1 MITAQSCSTG
11 IEVQCDFLFFQV
23 GYKELCIHMANLHG
37 GLERVMAKD
46 KRQGIKDLVKRLV
59 AKHLG
64 NGRNEKIFDP
74 KELILEAE
82 IDANE

>member
-11 IEVQCDFLFFQV
+11 IEVQSDFLFFQV

-46 KRQGIKDLVKRLV
+46 KRQGIEDLVRRFAENMLLIKR
-59 AKHLG
+59 G
-64 NGRNEKIFDP
+64 P
-74 KELILEAE
+74 KNL
-82 IDANE
+82 

>member
-11 IEVQCDFLFFQV
+11 IEVHGDFLFFQV

-46 KRQGIKDLVKRLV
+46 KRQGIKDLVRRFAENMLLIKR
-59 AKHLG
+59 G
-64 NGRNEKIFDP
+64 PNY
-74 KELILEAE
+74 
-82 IDANE
+82 